1 MNNHRSEMDICRAV
15 YNKKEMKVE
24 KGVENGEKNSYD
36 KSAKIENRKNKLKN
50 KEIYIF
56 KIKKCRKIYKCSRRI
71 YKDF

>member
-1 MNNHRSEMDICRAV
+1 MDICRAV

-50 KEIYIF
+50 KEIYIQN
-56 KIKKCRKIYKCSRRI
+56 KEVQKNL
-71 YKDF
+71 